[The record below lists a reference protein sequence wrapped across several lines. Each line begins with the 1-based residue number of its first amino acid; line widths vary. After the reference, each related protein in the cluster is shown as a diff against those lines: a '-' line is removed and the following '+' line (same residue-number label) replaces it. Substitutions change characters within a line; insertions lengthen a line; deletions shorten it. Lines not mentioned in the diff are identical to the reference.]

1 MKNLIEIT
9 RSVLNAGIDL
19 NVVNIF
25 EKSPIYIA
33 IQNRNVDM
41 VELLLSF
48 HPNLNILYRNG
59 ESLLHLSAQMG
70 SLEILT
76 KLIAHG
82 MDINKQNNRFYY
94 IGTTTLHFILLQQQA
109 I

>member
-1 MKNLIEIT
+1 MKNQIEIT

-48 HPNLNILYRNG
+48 HPNLNIIYSNG
-59 ESLLHLSAQMG
+59 ESLLHLSARMG

-82 MDINKQNNRFYY
+82 MDINKQNNIFNY